1 MEKKLPDDN
10 LEEFLRNS
18 FDRYNESPS
27 DSVWDRIDTSL
38 ATPPVRK
45 SPVLKKLLYPVAATV
60 LLTAISFL
68 IYSNYKLRSKLN
80 VALAGLEN
88 VSAPDSNTKSET
100 VLLNDKLTSTLNTS
114 EPFIPSEIGK
124 TIEKINENSE
134 ENKIRVRDSKQTYTS
149 KSTDS
154 NTAVHSKNK
163 LIGKSVGK
171 INDHLTN
178 AGQIEINNRLE
189 INDDPGFKTEI
200 TSSLSKKKRSNILK
214 KAAGQEFKIKPEK
227 DSESKEYT
235 VKDNTSI
242 KQNEI
247 LFPDATII
255 KNDQNGIAESN
266 FMSAMDKFNISSLPV
281 RFFELSANINASR
294 FSTVN
299 TSSLPFVPNRA
310 INTSEIA
317 VMAGKY
323 HESGKI
329 ENERSSPHGPL
340 NLGKRT
346 NEYSTPD
353 SWQMGISLNKAIS
366 KNWFFTSGI
375 GFKQF
380 NIINEIN
387 QSVPFGNRKPKPG
400 GMPFQH
406 DFDFKIKC
414 NAGSSDIV
422 IKSEQLDQRAS
433 YTDNQ
438 PIEINVKTKFE
449 LNYLSVPVGFQYRFV
464 KNRFF
469 AGLGIGLNMDVL
481 TRGTMSAPEVKI
493 LNNILKPI
501 EQPSLNRL
509 GQTKD
514 VVFNSKANLL
524 LGYSI
529 NKNFKL
535 MIAPELYL
543 PLSNRTPDR
552 DGTIDTNAWGI
563 QAGIAYNLN

>member
-1 MEKKLPDDN
+1 
-10 LEEFLRNS
+10 
-18 FDRYNESPS
+18 
-27 DSVWDRIDTSL
+27 
-38 ATPPVRK
+38 
-45 SPVLKKLLYPVAATV
+45 
-60 LLTAISFL
+60 
-68 IYSNYKLRSKLN
+68 
-80 VALAGLEN
+80 
-88 VSAPDSNTKSET
+88 
-100 VLLNDKLTSTLNTS
+100 
-114 EPFIPSEIGK
+114 
-124 TIEKINENSE
+124 
-134 ENKIRVRDSKQTYTS
+134 
-149 KSTDS
+149 
-154 NTAVHSKNK
+154 
-163 LIGKSVGK
+163 
-171 INDHLTN
+171 
-178 AGQIEINNRLE
+178 
-189 INDDPGFKTEI
+189 
-200 TSSLSKKKRSNILK
+200 
-214 KAAGQEFKIKPEK
+214 
-227 DSESKEYT
+227 
-235 VKDNTSI
+235 
-242 KQNEI
+242 
-247 LFPDATII
+247 
-255 KNDQNGIAESN
+255 
-266 FMSAMDKFNISSLPV
+266 
-281 RFFELSANINASR
+281 
-294 FSTVN
+294 
-299 TSSLPFVPNRA
+299 
-310 INTSEIA
+310 
-317 VMAGKY
+317 
-323 HESGKI
+323 
-329 ENERSSPHGPL
+329 
-340 NLGKRT
+340 
-346 NEYSTPD
+346 
-353 SWQMGISLNKAIS
+353 
-366 KNWFFTSGI
+366 
-375 GFKQF
+375 
-380 NIINEIN
+380 
-387 QSVPFGNRKPKPG
+387 
-400 GMPFQH
+400 MPFQH